1 MNFEAGALS
10 KTVENAYVC
19 PFLIDLQRSDVKPPL
34 SKFQSTQPVERDVL
48 KLVSTLN
55 RAVKAS
61 GDKGRRDEPSLEEA
75 FRHWWPHL
83 QASLEHLPDDDDAPN
98 RRRSDREIL
107 EEVLGLL
114 RKQDRNNLPV
124 TGYEFDSRKIV
135 PRSFLDLPRRPDH
148 FGRTAEDTSNWFR
161 GAEKSTPLKR
171 LDWVVKRLRNDVR

>member
-124 TGYEFDSRKIV
+124 TGYEFELKEDSPPFV
-135 PRSFLDLPRRPDH
+135 PRSSPPSGSLWQDGRRHFKLVPRRREVDALEAL
-148 FGRTAEDTSNWFR
+148 GLGSE
-161 GAEKSTPLKR
+161 TPK
-171 LDWVVKRLRNDVR
+171 K